1 MAQPEQQSSTP
12 PRDQSEAAGLEPG
25 ADPALES
32 PVGVGAEAAAD
43 AVIPPA
49 DDAPAAEPA
58 GTESAPPSS
67 ADPHDARATA
77 GTGAHP
83 AALSASIPL
92 VRLLD
97 QDGTLIQDERFS
109 PWVQDVDEQQLRV
122 IHRAMLRAR
131 RLDEMATSLQRQG
144 ELALWP
150 PLRGQEAA
158 QVASA
163 LAQGEHDYVFPSY
176 REHAVVMQR
185 GVPADRVLL
194 QFRGHAASGWRPSE
208 TRTHVYSLVLA
219 SQVPHAVGYA
229 MGMVQDRRL
238 AEAAG
243 RPAPEPGAVTVYFG
257 DGAST
262 EGEIHESMVFAASYD
277 APVVFFVQ
285 NNQWAISVP
294 FATQSRVPLAARAA
308 GYGFEGVRVDGND
321 PLAVLAVT
329 RWAAAEARE
338 GRGPVLIEA
347 ETFRLGAH
355 TTADDPTKYRRS
367 AEEQEW
373 APREPLLRTRRLL
386 ETAHG
391 VPSEWFDQLEEE
403 TAQWLVEV
411 RAEVLRSQPGDL
423 DQRFDV
429 AYAEPH
435 PLVEEERAW
444 YRDYRDSFLDSGAQD
459 EVASSEGSR
468 A

>member
-1 MAQPEQQSSTP
+1 MAQADEVPERGPDQEQPSAERSSAQTA
-12 PRDQSEAAGLEPG
+12 QAA
-25 ADPALES
+25 PAVE
-32 PVGVGAEAAAD
+32 VAAD
-43 AVIPPA
+43 V
-49 DDAPAAEPA
+49 APDGSPEALV
-58 GTESAPPSS
+58 
-67 ADPHDARATA
+67 ADPHDARASA
-77 GTGAHP
+77 GIGAHP
-83 AALSASIPL
+83 AAVAATMPV

-97 QDGTLIQDERFS
+97 ENGARQHDERFS
-109 PWVQDVDEQQLRV
+109 RWVEDVDAEALQRM
-122 IHRAMLRAR
+122 HRSMVRAR
-131 RLDEMATSLQRQG
+131 RLDEMSTALQRQG
-144 ELALWP
+144 EMALWP

-158 QVASA
+158 QVGSA

-176 REHAVVMQR
+176 REHAVVLER
-185 GVPADRVLL
+185 GVPAERVLV
-194 QFRGHAASGWRPSE
+194 QFRGHAASGWKPSE

-238 AEAAG
+238 AEEAG
-243 RPAPEPGAVTVYFG
+243 EPAPEPGAVTVYFG

-294 FATQSRVPLAARAA
+294 FSTQSRVPLAARAA

-329 RWAAAEARE
+329 RWATAEARE

-355 TTADDPTKYRRS
+355 TTADDPTKYRLS
-367 AEEQEW
+367 AEEAQW
-373 APREPLLRTRRLL
+373 AQKEPLLRMRALL
-386 ETAHG
+386 ETELG
-391 VPSEWFDQLEEE
+391 VQEQWFQDLEEE
-403 TAQWLVEV
+403 TDQWLTEV
-411 RAEVLRSQPGDL
+411 RSELLRSDPGEL

-429 AYAEPH
+429 VYAQSH

-444 YRDYRDSFLDSGAQD
+444 HRDYADSFLDGEGGPGADAGQ
-459 EVASSEGSR
+459 SQEGQR
-468 A
+468 P